1 MVGRQNVVNTRI
13 IGSSLRV
20 THMLHTIVTRKAK
33 PAYKVPVLHG
43 DTGVYTRV
51 CVYLVPR
58 LGGPASAA
66 GGGGREFYVRVT
78 KNP

>member
-43 DTGVYTRV
+43 DTGVHGVTVYV
-51 CVYLVPR
+51 CVSC
-58 LGGPASAA
+58 ACAA
-66 GGGGREFYVRVT
+66 
-78 KNP
+78 